1 MKKSLIVFFIIF
13 LISFTVWVKNSS
25 KNLEDEIFIVQE
37 NLRELK
43 KELGDTKLEFD
54 YLSSAEKLLPISSIQ
69 MSNINVWIF
78 SKKNNDQKNIF
89 KQNVIL
95 ILVSLDVIILF
106 KI

>member
-13 LISFTVWVKNSS
+13 LILFTAWVKNSS

-54 YLSSAEKLLPISSIQ
+54 YLSSAEKLLEYQILYFDDDLIQ
-69 MSNINVWIF
+69 KDINEIIVI
-78 SKKNNDQKNIF
+78 KKNIKEL
-89 KQNVIL
+89 L
-95 ILVSLDVIILF
+95 IKDLNNF
-106 KI
+106 TKY

>member
-13 LISFTVWVKNSS
+13 LILFTAWVKNSS

-54 YLSSAEKLLPISSIQ
+54 YLSSAEKLLEYQKLYFDEDFIQ
-69 MSNINVWIF
+69 KDINEIIII
-78 SKKNNDQKNIF
+78 KKNIKELLIEDLNNFTKN
-89 KQNVIL
+89 
-95 ILVSLDVIILF
+95 
-106 KI
+106 